1 MFPRM
6 IKIIFLGP
14 TLKLE
19 KAQEILEAEYKP
31 PARKG
36 DFLRL
41 ATRSEGKHLVG
52 LIDGVFLH
60 DYPPSPIEVYQVAQR
75 PNFVLVGSSSL
86 GALRAV
92 ELEKFGMRGIG
103 KVFELFKK
111 GILCADDEVAVTY
124 SQGEN
129 RLQSEAMIDIRFNL
143 FLAKKKRIIDDKCR
157 KILTKQ
163 AKGLYFPYRNYET
176 IIDICQKEHPLLHEQ
191 LEKFRLYI
199 TRNKES
205 IKARDA
211 IKLLEYFKAF
221 SD

>member
-1 MFPRM
+1 VFPLM
-6 IKIIFLGP
+6 SKIIFLGP

-19 KAQEILEAEYKP
+19 RAQEILEAEYRP
-31 PARKG
+31 PAKKG

-41 ATRSEGKHLVG
+41 ATLSEGKHQVG

-75 PNFVLVGSSSL
+75 ANIVLAGSSSL

-103 KVFELFKK
+103 RVFELFKK
-111 GILCADDEVAVTY
+111 GILYADDEVAVTY
-124 SQGEN
+124 WQDEN

-143 FLAKKKRIIDDKCR
+143 FLGKKKRIIDEECR
-157 KILTKQ
+157 KLLTRQ
-163 AKGLYFPYRNYET
+163 AKGLYFPHRSYET
-176 IIDICQKEHPLLHEQ
+176 IINICQKENPLLREQ
-191 LEKFRLYI
+191 LEKFRLYVNEN
-199 TRNKES
+199 RES

-211 IKLLEYFKAF
+211 IKLLEYFKTL
-221 SD
+221 

>member
-1 MFPRM
+1 
-6 IKIIFLGP
+6 
-14 TLKLE
+14 
-19 KAQEILEAEYKP
+19 
-31 PARKG
+31 
-36 DFLRL
+36 
-41 ATRSEGKHLVG
+41 
-52 LIDGVFLH
+52 
-60 DYPPSPIEVYQVAQR
+60 
-75 PNFVLVGSSSL
+75 
-86 GALRAV
+86 
-92 ELEKFGMRGIG
+92 MRGIG

-124 SQGEN
+124 LQGEN